1 MTGPRDRKWLSL
13 QGLAGGLA
21 MFAAEALIVLGLA
34 AVAWLISV
42 SILAVL

>member
-13 QGLAGGLA
+13 EGFAGGLA

-34 AVAWLISV
+34 AVAWLASV
-42 SILAVL
+42 LILALL

>member
-21 MFAAEALIVLGLA
+21 MFAAEALIVVGLA

>member
-1 MTGPRDRKWLSL
+1 MRGPRDRKWMSL

-34 AVAWLISV
+34 AVAWLVSV
-42 SILAVL
+42 SILAIL

>member
-1 MTGPRDRKWLSL
+1 MTGPRERKWLSL

>member
-1 MTGPRDRKWLSL
+1 MTGPRDRRWLSL

-34 AVAWLISV
+34 AVAWLTSAL
-42 SILAVL
+42 ILAIL